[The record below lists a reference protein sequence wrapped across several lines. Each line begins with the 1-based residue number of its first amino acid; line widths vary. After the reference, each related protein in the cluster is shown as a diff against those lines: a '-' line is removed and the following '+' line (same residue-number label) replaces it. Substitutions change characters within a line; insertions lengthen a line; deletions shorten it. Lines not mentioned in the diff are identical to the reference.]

1 MIPSGPLREPVAA
14 AAARCAAAVLIGEDR
29 GGALAAL
36 PPGLAVLR
44 AELEQQDT
52 AGLAGRR
59 VLAFAGIG
67 IPEKFFAGLRAAGVV
82 VVETE
87 SFADHHPYAPAEIE
101 RLLARAEAAGALAVT
116 TPKDAVRLPPGLRGR
131 VRVVGVRL
139 VWQDPAALD
148 ALLAGVLG
156 SAP

>member
-1 MIPSGPLREPVAA
+1 LREPVAA

-29 GGALAAL
+29 SGALAAL

-67 IPEKFFAGLRAAGVV
+67 IPEKFFAGLRAAGVA
-82 VVETE
+82 VVETA
-87 SFADHHPYAPAEIE
+87 SFADHHAYAPAEIE
-101 RLLARAEAAGALAVT
+101 RLLARAGAAEALAVT
-116 TPKDAVRLPPGLRGR
+116 TPKDAVRLPAGLRAR

-139 VWQDPAALD
+139 AWREPAALD
-148 ALLAGVLG
+148 ALLAGVLE